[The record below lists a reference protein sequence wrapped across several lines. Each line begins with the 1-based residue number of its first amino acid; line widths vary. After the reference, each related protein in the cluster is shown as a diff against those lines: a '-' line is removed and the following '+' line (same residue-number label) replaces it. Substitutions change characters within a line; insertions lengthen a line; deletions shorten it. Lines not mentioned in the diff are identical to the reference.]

1 MNNIYKNITKKI
13 RLIELFSGYG
23 SQYIALRRITDN
35 CESYK
40 ISEWCI
46 SSNSSYKAMLE
57 VVDKKYDNYD
67 YSEKYTDKEIINKL
81 INLGLSVDSKNPINE
96 KFLKRK
102 GINWCR
108 KVFNEYISTN
118 NLGNITNIKAKDLKI
133 IDKDI
138 YSYIMT
144 YSFPCQDLSLAGRQA
159 GMCKGSNTRSGLLWE
174 VERLLQESI
183 DNNLELPNVLLMEN
197 VPQVCNK
204 KNEKDL
210 SRTWVKS
217 HLL

>member
-1 MNNIYKNITKKI
+1 MNSIYKNITKKI

-23 SQYIALRRITDN
+23 SQYIALRRIADN

-46 SSNSSYKAMLE
+46 PSNSSYKTMLE
-57 VVDKKYDNYD
+57 VVDKKYDNTN
-67 YSEKYTDKEIINKL
+67 YSKNYIDKEIINKL
-81 INLGLSVDSKNPINE
+81 KELGLSVDGKNPINE
-96 KFLKRK
+96 KFLRRK

-118 NLGNITNIKAKDLKI
+118 NLGNITNIKANDLKI

-138 YSYIMT
+138 YTYIMT

-159 GMCKGSNTRSGLLWE
+159 GMRKGSNTRSGLLWE

-183 DNNLELPNVLLMEN
+183 DNNLELPDVLLMEN

-210 SRTWVKS
+210 SRTWIKS

>member
-1 MNNIYKNITKKI
+1 MNSIYKNITKKI

-23 SQYIALRRITDN
+23 SQYIALRRIADN

-46 SSNSSYKAMLE
+46 PSNSSYKTMLE
-57 VVDKKYDNYD
+57 VVDKKYDNTN
-67 YSEKYTDKEIINKL
+67 YSKNYIDKEIINKL
-81 INLGLSVDSKNPINE
+81 KELGLSVDGKNPINE
-96 KFLKRK
+96 KFLRRK

-118 NLGNITNIKAKDLKI
+118 NLGNITNIKANDLKI

-138 YSYIMT
+138 YTYIMT

-159 GMCKGSNTRSGLLWE
+159 GMRKGSNTRSGLLWE

-183 DNNLELPNVLLMEN
+183 DNNLELPDVLLMEN

-204 KNEKDL
+204 KNEKDFDE
-210 SRTWVKS
+210 
-217 HLL
+217 